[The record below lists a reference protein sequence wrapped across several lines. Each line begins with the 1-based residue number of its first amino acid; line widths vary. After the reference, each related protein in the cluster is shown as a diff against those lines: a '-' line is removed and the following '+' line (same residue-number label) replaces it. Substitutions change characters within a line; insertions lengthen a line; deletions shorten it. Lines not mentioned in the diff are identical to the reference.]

1 MDSESTI
8 IFKIDIDK
16 EQGGFEKA
24 SNFITKIC
32 QNELLENKEVKGISS
47 IVYTWN
53 KTSYRDLAQYVL
65 EKKENFRKI
74 KKPENLSAI
83 EKYKVYYCF
92 WIAENALNDVID
104 LQYEYLIKKFY
115 KNIKIF
121 TILCDEKDM
130 YFKASH
136 YLYSMSQQDK
146 KWYNSF
152 FYKEQN
158 NEKLLLQRL
167 QVNHVYKFNNF
178 MPFQYFD
185 SKQNSLFQSL
195 VDIVKKEIVIN
206 AMTKE
211 VDLQSVPVILRAGIN
226 IISQA
231 KKQITIEQAEEL
243 CDIFGQ
249 GSVFAFLVFTYACAN
264 NQFWNEFNFE
274 ELKIYYFKMK
284 ECAAGCE
291 QLMENVV
298 NHSVAAAGG
307 VSVRFHKAEAEY
319 LEKRYNL
326 KNENIAQVE
335 ILITDYEG
343 INEKGNIAENYI
355 SNLTDAERKKLQ
367 EMKPIDFFAETD
379 AQDARQ
385 MYVKKAMDEINLN
398 AANIGKHIGLKVF
411 KKIVEENKGKF
422 GFYSHRTHIKKLG
435 ENLNYFE
442 YADFCMPGTGYTIL
456 FPVKI
461 DKEKELKRA
470 QIGIDFNINLE
481 KNIKEYISGYS
492 CGSVLLDSNI
502 FYYENQKSKEAMIGT
517 LAQKLKMSRY
527 SNEKKRCIN
536 YISAKNLNSDVAEF
550 ICKALMTASY
560 DYNIPDY
567 IFFDCSKEFVFMFQ
581 NTMSIYFE
589 NRDWFNLFKN
599 REFVIGLYTEPPI
612 ESSFII
618 PGDYKGTVWAN
629 QTNCYSGSE
638 YMGVG
643 WLEKY
648 SELYKFQ
655 EDGVREIPPYDI
667 IYKIQ
672 DNNTLFER
680 YTLQVLETNIQ
691 EKAFGCKITDTH
703 MRLGSTI
710 HIDSFYEAELLFS
723 TRLFANRFAYLLVK
737 DMVENEE
744 FRQARKVTLYSYA
757 LYSEMLVVEVIDLLR
772 TLYKDKEIDYAILE
786 REAEHRDFSHIDR
799 IRYGRSFDSED
810 ERKNYF
816 KDRKIICIVPI
827 NSTLKTHE
835 KLLSLF
841 MEKNGA
847 SCKNNIILNYALVLV
862 GSKRANNYWKIR
874 AGEKTFEKIQ
884 LNIVPVPKY
893 FIEVIVEYYEAND
906 CKLCFPEN
914 PLDEVPLIEVNAAST
929 IPNQS
934 FGLYKEE
941 KNINLDYKCLEQEE
955 GNLAELKD
963 VLIYSHTM
971 RGENHFLYYFKT
983 DELFVRQKEKITEWL
998 KNIANLVNV
1007 KDDEYHIL
1015 FCPAHYSNAG
1025 FAESVNR
1032 IIFHD
1037 VALLIR
1043 VDVDKEYRSNICAKY
1058 SNLASLIELLETAGE
1073 KEKTIKI
1080 YYVDDS
1086 IVTGRTFHRAKSLVS
1101 SIVGRYKKERKRLD
1115 VHIFEKIFVLLDR
1128 NSNQSRLQYIGCWDS
1143 ANKDEEQLEDNFF
1156 AYKTL
1161 CISSMRSHGDSCIL
1175 CQLEREA
1182 TILYTTSATR
1192 YMTTYWKQQKQKFE
1206 IKYLRDKNEESG
1218 VAFSR
1223 EKSFRRMF
1231 CYHVLEKQLLGEMR
1245 SNKKEDTMTNI
1256 LNILII
1262 DYEGRSKN
1270 QGSEQAFEYFLSYL
1284 KVLSR
1289 PFLVFDKTIKEVVF
1303 DLQLVLT
1310 ESLLNNQS
1318 LEELLNNCRNKQYL
1332 SHYKVLWKHLLTDII
1347 NKCFTDK
1354 QKADLLKLLLKQLTE
1369 MKSNYF
1375 IRVENIKKMT
1385 EFAKQIS
1392 EEDRKELYERFLQQ
1406 TKKLLGVSSDTS
1418 KSAWFSHQIYGN
1430 ENTLGL
1436 SANIL
1441 GRLIIENTRAYF
1453 DGIQKLSNTSNSICN
1468 EIEKTQYRDFVSVL
1482 TDMGIIN
1489 DDCFTLSGLKEVES
1503 AVHLLRIC
1511 NEVIVNH
1518 RNNLSEKPIEENCHE
1533 IIDLINDMLQAEKVD
1548 LILECPL
1555 ECDKWEDEI
1564 RIKYNELVEEKLD
1577 DEIQKES
1584 LKIPLKN
1591 RKEYLIIA
1599 SSKRKEDSNSLDWKD
1614 IQMIRNADIEE
1625 AKRFDAY
1632 HKQTDNDGIE
1642 GIYVNDKDGYLIWE
1656 VGNDEVKLGE
1666 SRKLL
1671 VYAQY
1676 DRIALPKEWHRIRNV
1691 LSFRNVLQNSVF
1703 DSEVIDYFFE
1713 LILADKRGMFNAL
1726 DKSHSHTAETIRMAQ
1741 SSFVRSLKMQEAY
1754 HSFAMMLLADLQVSQ
1769 VYRNSLKADYYQSK
1783 AHIYLRSFENV
1794 FSIFTKRLISVI
1806 VLDQIDTEK
1815 GNILNVEVDQKVD
1828 SSRKENMLL
1837 SYAIAHG
1844 ENEVFLLLFAII
1856 SNAAGIE
1863 RGKRE
1868 KQEEEKLGKK
1878 ITVHITITEKGDL
1891 RIENKSTNKIE
1902 RLEEINEEIHYPPQ
1916 PNKGISVWSL
1926 SRFIKSIIST
1936 LLTKHLENLCKQSK
1950 IDFEKER
1957 EVIEKYMGEAY
1968 DIKVGQYQD
1977 ENNETWFY
1985 VDIPILAAKYEDLIS
2000 I

>member
-1 MDSESTI
+1 M
-8 IFKIDIDK
+8 
-16 EQGGFEKA
+16 
-24 SNFITKIC
+24 
-32 QNELLENKEVKGISS
+32 
-47 IVYTWN
+47 
-53 KTSYRDLAQYVL
+53 
-65 EKKENFRKI
+65 
-74 KKPENLSAI
+74 
-83 EKYKVYYCF
+83 
-92 WIAENALNDVID
+92 
-104 LQYEYLIKKFY
+104 
-115 KNIKIF
+115 
-121 TILCDEKDM
+121 
-130 YFKASH
+130 
-136 YLYSMSQQDK
+136 
-146 KWYNSF
+146 
-152 FYKEQN
+152 
-158 NEKLLLQRL
+158 
-167 QVNHVYKFNNF
+167 
-178 MPFQYFD
+178 
-185 SKQNSLFQSL
+185 
-195 VDIVKKEIVIN
+195 
-206 AMTKE
+206 
-211 VDLQSVPVILRAGIN
+211 
-226 IISQA
+226 
-231 KKQITIEQAEEL
+231 
-243 CDIFGQ
+243 
-249 GSVFAFLVFTYACAN
+249 
-264 NQFWNEFNFE
+264 
-274 ELKIYYFKMK
+274 
-284 ECAAGCE
+284 
-291 QLMENVV
+291 
-298 NHSVAAAGG
+298 
-307 VSVRFHKAEAEY
+307 
-319 LEKRYNL
+319 
-326 KNENIAQVE
+326 
-335 ILITDYEG
+335 
-343 INEKGNIAENYI
+343 
-355 SNLTDAERKKLQ
+355 
-367 EMKPIDFFAETD
+367 
-379 AQDARQ
+379 
-385 MYVKKAMDEINLN
+385 
-398 AANIGKHIGLKVF
+398 
-411 KKIVEENKGKF
+411 
-422 GFYSHRTHIKKLG
+422 
-435 ENLNYFE
+435 
-442 YADFCMPGTGYTIL
+442 
-456 FPVKI
+456 
-461 DKEKELKRA
+461 
-470 QIGIDFNINLE
+470 
-481 KNIKEYISGYS
+481 
-492 CGSVLLDSNI
+492 
-502 FYYENQKSKEAMIGT
+502 
-517 LAQKLKMSRY
+517 
-527 SNEKKRCIN
+527 
-536 YISAKNLNSDVAEF
+536 
-550 ICKALMTASY
+550 
-560 DYNIPDY
+560 
-567 IFFDCSKEFVFMFQ
+567 
-581 NTMSIYFE
+581 
-589 NRDWFNLFKN
+589 
-599 REFVIGLYTEPPI
+599 
-612 ESSFII
+612 
-618 PGDYKGTVWAN
+618 
-629 QTNCYSGSE
+629 
-638 YMGVG
+638 
-643 WLEKY
+643 
-648 SELYKFQ
+648 
-655 EDGVREIPPYDI
+655 
-667 IYKIQ
+667 
-672 DNNTLFER
+672 
-680 YTLQVLETNIQ
+680 
-691 EKAFGCKITDTH
+691 
-703 MRLGSTI
+703 
-710 HIDSFYEAELLFS
+710 
-723 TRLFANRFAYLLVK
+723 
-737 DMVENEE
+737 
-744 FRQARKVTLYSYA
+744 
-757 LYSEMLVVEVIDLLR
+757 
-772 TLYKDKEIDYAILE
+772 
-786 REAEHRDFSHIDR
+786 
-799 IRYGRSFDSED
+799 
-810 ERKNYF
+810 
-816 KDRKIICIVPI
+816 
-827 NSTLKTHE
+827 
-835 KLLSLF
+835 
-841 MEKNGA
+841 
-847 SCKNNIILNYALVLV
+847 
-862 GSKRANNYWKIR
+862 
-874 AGEKTFEKIQ
+874 
-884 LNIVPVPKY
+884 
-893 FIEVIVEYYEAND
+893 
-906 CKLCFPEN
+906 
-914 PLDEVPLIEVNAAST
+914 
-929 IPNQS
+929 
-934 FGLYKEE
+934 
-941 KNINLDYKCLEQEE
+941 
-955 GNLAELKD
+955 
-963 VLIYSHTM
+963 
-971 RGENHFLYYFKT
+971 
-983 DELFVRQKEKITEWL
+983 
-998 KNIANLVNV
+998 
-1007 KDDEYHIL
+1007 
-1015 FCPAHYSNAG
+1015 
-1025 FAESVNR
+1025 
-1032 IIFHD
+1032 
-1037 VALLIR
+1037 
-1043 VDVDKEYRSNICAKY
+1043 
-1058 SNLASLIELLETAGE
+1058 
-1073 KEKTIKI
+1073 
-1080 YYVDDS
+1080 
-1086 IVTGRTFHRAKSLVS
+1086 
-1101 SIVGRYKKERKRLD
+1101 
-1115 VHIFEKIFVLLDR
+1115 
-1128 NSNQSRLQYIGCWDS
+1128 
-1143 ANKDEEQLEDNFF
+1143 
-1156 AYKTL
+1156 
-1161 CISSMRSHGDSCIL
+1161 
-1175 CQLEREA
+1175 
-1182 TILYTTSATR
+1182 
-1192 YMTTYWKQQKQKFE
+1192 
-1206 IKYLRDKNEESG
+1206 
-1218 VAFSR
+1218 
-1223 EKSFRRMF
+1223 
-1231 CYHVLEKQLLGEMR
+1231 
-1245 SNKKEDTMTNI
+1245 
-1256 LNILII
+1256 
-1262 DYEGRSKN
+1262 
-1270 QGSEQAFEYFLSYL
+1270 
-1284 KVLSR
+1284 
-1289 PFLVFDKTIKEVVF
+1289 
-1303 DLQLVLT
+1303 
-1310 ESLLNNQS
+1310 
-1318 LEELLNNCRNKQYL
+1318 
-1332 SHYKVLWKHLLTDII
+1332 LTDII

-1489 DDCFTLSGLKEVES
+1489 DDCFTSSGLKEVES

-1794 FSIFTKRLISVI
+1794 FSIFTKKLISVI